1 MSVPPIG
8 LATLTVITNSA
19 ITVDMLVVFAI
30 IVVALVLFVSQPI
43 PIDTTAIAVMVV
55 LILLEPWTG
64 VTPTDGV
71 SGFANPATVTVLAMF
86 ILSEG
91 VRQTGAVQILTQ
103 KVSEYTG
110 DNETRQLLAII
121 GLSGPPAG
129 FVNNTP
135 IVAILIPAINEL
147 AEKSNTSPSKLL
159 MPLSFAAMMGGT
171 LTLIGTSSNLLASD
185 VWARQGPTAEPF
197 AMFEF
202 TQLGILVLVVGVVYL
217 LTLGRYL
224 TPARIPAGRKTGEEF
239 GLSEY
244 LTDVVV
250 REESPLTGTLVR
262 DVQRNDEYELE
273 IFQIA
278 RNGRTIARDISDQ
291 RIRSGD
297 ILAIRTDEETIQ
309 QLLEAEELDLLA
321 EVIEEIDREES
332 VAIRRA
338 VIGDLENQT
347 GAESEAAP
355 SDHPDEESDD
365 SDGDST
371 GSDDEEE
378 AVVTEVVLLPGT
390 WLSGR
395 TVRIADFQRQYDVT
409 VLAVRRGGEV
419 IRKRMRDLRLQGG
432 DTVLIQTSKPN
443 LEDLQ
448 ADRNVAVFG
457 ERRWQT
463 FDRRKIPIALGIIG
477 GVVGVAA
484 LDIMPIMVSALAGIV
499 AMIVTGCLR
508 PADAYD
514 AVDWDVIF
522 LLAGV
527 IPLGVAMEKTGA
539 ASFLGDLI
547 VASGGV
553 LSPIVL
559 LGVFYLFTALLTN
572 LISNN
577 ASIVLMVPVAID
589 AALTLDAN
597 PFSFVLAVTFAA
609 STAFMTPVGYQTN
622 LMVYGPGGYR
632 FSDFFRVGLPLQLL
646 LTIVT
651 TLGIT
656 LFWGV

>member
-1 MSVPPIG
+1 MSVSSLG
-8 LATLTVITNSA
+8 LVSLSVLTNSA
-19 ITVDMLVVFAI
+19 VTVDMLVVFAI
-30 IVVALVLFVSQPI
+30 IVVALVLFVAQPI
-43 PIDTTAIAVMVV
+43 PIDTTAIAIMVV

-64 VTPTDGV
+64 VTPADGV
-71 SGFANPATVTVLAMF
+71 SGFANPATITVLAMF

-103 KVSEYTG
+103 KVSAYTG
-110 DNETRQLLAII
+110 DNETKQLLAII

-135 IVAILIPAINEL
+135 IVAILIPAIKDL
-147 AEKSNTSPSKLL
+147 AEKANTSPSKLL

-185 VWARQGPTAEPF
+185 VWARQGPTGEPF
-197 AMFEF
+197 TMFEF
-202 TQLGILVLVVGVVYL
+202 TQLGVLVLVVGIVYL
-217 LTLGRYL
+217 LTIGRYL
-224 TPARIPAGRKTGEEF
+224 TPARIPASGKTGEEF
-239 GLSEY
+239 GISEY

-262 DVQRNDEYELE
+262 DIQRNDEYDIE
-273 IFQIA
+273 IFQIV
-278 RNGRTIARDISDQ
+278 RNSRTIARDLSNE

-309 QLLEAEELDLLA
+309 QVLNAEGLDLLA
-321 EVIEEIDREES
+321 EVIEEIDDEES
-332 VAIRRA
+332 IEIRRA
-338 VIGDLENQT
+338 VIGDLGTKIDTESD
-347 GAESEAAP
+347 AELA
-355 SDHPDEESDD
+355 EESDD
-365 SDGDST
+365 SDS
-371 GSDDEEE
+371 SDDEDE
-378 AVVTEVVLLPGT
+378 AILTEVVLLPGT

-395 TVRIADFQRQYDVT
+395 SFRIADFQRQHDVS
-409 VLAVRRGGEV
+409 VLAVRRGEEV
-419 IRKRMRDLRLQGG
+419 IRKRMRNLRLQGG
-432 DTVLIQTSKPN
+432 DTLLIQTSGRN
-443 LEDLQ
+443 IEDLQ
-448 ADRNVAVFG
+448 ADRNLAVFG
-457 ERRWQT
+457 EHRWKM

-477 GVVGVAA
+477 GVVGLAA
-484 LDIMPIMVSALAGIV
+484 LGIMSIMVSALAGIV
-499 AMIVTGCLR
+499 AMIVTGCLQ

-514 AVDWDVIF
+514 AVNWDVIF

-527 IPLGVAMEKTGA
+527 IPLGIAMEETGA

-547 VASGGV
+547 VASGGL
-553 LSPIVL
+553 LSPVVL
-559 LGVFYLFTALLTN
+559 LGIFYLFTAFLTN

-577 ASIVLMVPVAID
+577 ASIVLMIPVAID

-632 FSDFFRVGLPLQLL
+632 FTDFIRVGLPLQLL
-646 LTIVT
+646 LTVVT
-651 TLGIT
+651 TLGIAF
-656 LFWGV
+656 FWGV

>member
-1 MSVPPIG
+1 MSVPPVG
-8 LATLTVITNSA
+8 LLSLSSIANSA
-19 ITVDMLVVFAI
+19 ITAEMMVVFAI
-30 IVVALVLFVSQPI
+30 IVVALVLFVTQPI
-43 PIDTTAIAVMVV
+43 PIDTTAIAIMVA

-64 VTPTDGV
+64 VTPADGV

-91 VRQTGAVQILTQ
+91 IRQTGAVQILTQ

-110 DNETRQLLAII
+110 DNETKQLLAII

-135 IVAILIPAINEL
+135 IVAILIPAIKEL
-147 AEKSNTSPSKLL
+147 AEKANTSPSKLL

-185 VWARQGPTAEPF
+185 VWARQGPTSEPF
-197 AMFEF
+197 TMFEF
-202 TQLGILVLVVGVVYL
+202 TQLGALVLVVGIVYL
-217 LTLGRYL
+217 MTLGRYL
-224 TPARIPAGRKTGEEF
+224 TPARIPAGKETGAEF
-239 GLSEY
+239 GMSEY

-262 DVQRNDEYELE
+262 DVQRDDEYDIE
-273 IFQIA
+273 IFQIV
-278 RNGRTIARDISDQ
+278 RDGRTMARDLSNE

-309 QLLEAEELDLLA
+309 QVLDAEELDLLA
-321 EVIEEIDREES
+321 EVIQDIDEEES
-332 VAIRRA
+332 ANIRRA
-338 VIGDLENQT
+338 VLGEIGDET
-347 GAESEAAP
+347 DAESSLEA
-355 SDHPDEESDD
+355 SDERDD
-365 SDGDST
+365 SD
-371 GSDDEEE
+371 DEDE
-378 AVVTEVVLLPGT
+378 AVVTEIVLLPGT
-390 WLSGR
+390 WISGR
-395 TVRIADFQRQYDVT
+395 NFRIADFQRQYDVS
-409 VLAVRRGGEV
+409 VLAVRRRGEV
-419 IRKRMRDLRLQGG
+419 IRKRMRDLRLQSG
-432 DTVLIQTSKPN
+432 DTLLIQTSRRN
-443 LEDLQ
+443 IEDLQ
-448 ADRNVAVFG
+448 ADQNLAVFG
-457 ERRWQT
+457 EHRWQI
-463 FDRRKIPIALGIIG
+463 FDRRKIPVALGIIG
-477 GVVGVAA
+477 GVVGLAA

-499 AMIVTGCLR
+499 GMIVTGCLR

-527 IPLGVAMEKTGA
+527 IPLGIAMEETGA

-553 LSPIVL
+553 LSPVML

-577 ASIVLMVPVAID
+577 ASIVLMIPVAID

-632 FSDFFRVGLPLQLL
+632 FTDFIRVGLPLQLL
-646 LTIVT
+646 LTVVT
-651 TLGIT
+651 TLGIAF
-656 LFWGV
+656 FWGV